1 MTSFFMFEKIL
12 LISGRDK
19 NAIFNSHFFEK
30 FYLLCFAQAGTTS
43 FVLRVNALYFFS
55 RWRDVLRTE
64 I

>member
-1 MTSFFMFEKIL
+1 MFEKIL

-19 NAIFNSHFFEK
+19 NAIFNSHFFGN
-30 FYLLCFAQAGTTS
+30 FYLLCFVQAGTTS

-55 RWRDVLRTE
+55 RWRDVLRAE

>member
-19 NAIFNSHFFEK
+19 NAIFNSHFFKK
-30 FYLLCFAQAGTTS
+30 FYLLCFVQAGTTS
-43 FVLRVNALYFFS
+43 FVLRVNALYFFT
-55 RWRDVLRTE
+55 RWREVLRTE